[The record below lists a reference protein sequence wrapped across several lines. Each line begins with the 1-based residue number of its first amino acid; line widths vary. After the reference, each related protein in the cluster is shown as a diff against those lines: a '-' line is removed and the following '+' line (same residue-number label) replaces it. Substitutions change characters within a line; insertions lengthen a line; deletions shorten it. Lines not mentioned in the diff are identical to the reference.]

1 MSYAAR
7 MVHFDDSRT
16 ARSRL
21 AADLA
26 RRFDAVLIGITGY
39 SHVATAAAGSANGC
53 WAVSRATS
61 LRRVRCAACSHI
73 DLG

>member
-26 RRFDAVLIGITGY
+26 RRFDAVLIGIALRE
-39 SHVATAAAGSANGC
+39 ATQEP
-53 WAVSRATS
+53 R
-61 LRRVRCAACSHI
+61 
-73 DLG
+73 